1 MGGHSIVTFT
11 NTSVPIDPTQ
21 FRYDWDFGLDA
32 TPATATGVGPFRVDY
47 TSPGPRD
54 VVITAT
60 NIAAEKAGL
69 SCSSQ
74 FTKNIVIP
82 VVQPTADFKA
92 VPAASCYP
100 SKITVTENNSTQG
113 DIMEWRLIDN
123 NGKAVTSNADLPV
136 FEVNAS
142 GKYTLSL
149 KVTVSTTGQ
158 VAVAPVQIFTV
169 YDKPRASFDVRPD
182 IVYVPN
188 TELSTFN
195 LSFGASSYFWD
206 FGDNGT
212 STEFQPAHTYTIE
225 GKYDIKLVAIEDHGD
240 GAVCRDTLVRTV
252 IAKQGGL
259 TKVPNAF
266 TPNPNGPTGGGPSN
280 GINDVFLPIV
290 KGIEEFNMQIYD
302 RWGNL
307 IFESNS
313 ATIGWDGYNNEG
325 RLMPAGVYVYKL
337 TVLLSDK
344 QRSTQIGDV
353 TMIR

>member
-1 MGGHSIVTFT
+1 
-11 NTSVPIDPTQ
+11 
-21 FRYDWDFGLDA
+21 
-32 TPATATGVGPFRVDY
+32 
-47 TSPGPRD
+47 
-54 VVITAT
+54 VVITVT
-60 NIAAEKAGL
+60 NIAAETAGL

-100 SKITVTENNSTQG
+100 SKITVTQNNSTQA

-123 NGKAVTSNADLPV
+123 NGKPVATSNADLPV
-136 FEVNAS
+136 FQVNAS

-169 YDKPRASFDVRPD
+169 YDRPRASFDVRPD

-188 TELSTFN
+188 TELSTIN

-206 FGDNGT
+206 FGDGNGKT
-212 STEFQPAHTYTIE
+212 TGVSTAFEPTYVYKIE
-225 GKYDIKLVAIEDHGD
+225 GKYDIRLVAIEDHGD
-240 GAVCRDTLVRTV
+240 GAVCTDTLVRTV
-252 IAKQGGL
+252 LAKQGGL

-266 TPNPNGPTGGGPSN
+266 TPNPNGPTGGVPGNDSF
-280 GINDVFLPIV
+280 NDVFLPIV

-307 IFESNS
+307 VFESNS

-337 TVLLSDK
+337 TVRLSDN